1 MLDIHLALCYALL
14 TAGGKQAESS
24 CMDRIVIGAARQLA
38 AGYTTWRV
46 DHEIGTRFA
55 VLRKL
60 KIKN

>member
-38 AGYTTWRV
+38 AGYTT
-46 DHEIGTRFA
+46 
-55 VLRKL
+55 
-60 KIKN
+60 